1 MVTKLRLALQSANKP
16 YMTRDRHLLFIA
28 WKKLTLMYVV
38 SFIISL
44 VAGTLLVKI
53 GEIQPERIFEL
64 SSKRLSY
71 ALPVFD
77 MGSQHGIDMGVLL
90 FVWNTIGAL
99 ITLSLIYAAALFNP
113 DHIGSPPQG
122 LRTIFC
128 GKSRM
133 KLLCYLPGCARI
145 AAEPLRRLY
154 VWLMV
159 PLLGIMLLGIE
170 SGLQVS
176 TATFLFGSF
185 FSAFVSLLPHG
196 VIEIPALALAGAVP
210 YSANLLVCEQA
221 QSNLPRMIFQQIET
235 HRARLPVMKIAIL
248 VIVGLLLAG
257 LIEAHITPLSM

>member
-1 MVTKLRLALQSANKP
+1 MKTARS
-16 YMTRDRHLLFIA
+16 LLFSA
-28 WKKLTLMYVV
+28 WKKLILAYLI

-44 VAGTLLVKI
+44 VVGAMLVKI
-53 GEIQPERIFEL
+53 VHIRPEKLFEL

-77 MGSQHGIDMGVLL
+77 LGSQHGIDMGALL

-99 ITLSLIYAAALFNP
+99 ITLSFIHMAALFNP
-113 DHIGSPPQG
+113 DHIGSLPQG

-128 GKSRM
+128 GASPM

-145 AAEPLRRLY
+145 EAEPLRRLY

-176 TATFLFGSF
+176 TATYLFGSF

-196 VIEIPALALAGAVP
+196 MIEIPCLALAGAVP
-210 YSANLLVCEQA
+210 YSANLLVDQHA
-221 QSNLPRMIFQQIET
+221 QGNQPCMVFQQIET
-235 HRARLPVMKIAIL
+235 HRKNLPIMKIAML
-248 VIVGLLLAG
+248 VTGGLLLAG
-257 LIEAHITPLSM
+257 LIEAHLTPLFM